1 MFQAD
6 VAGRTV
12 ASVHTFEESPGS
24 GGRAAR

>member
-1 MFQAD
+1 VD

-12 ASVHTFEESPGS
+12 ASAQAFEESPGS

>member
-1 MFQAD
+1 MD

-12 ASVHTFEESPGS
+12 ASVQALEESPGS

>member
-1 MFQAD
+1 MFQVD

-12 ASVHTFEESPGS
+12 ASVQTLEESPGS